1 MQMTIQCPSV
11 HLILINLYKCFSL
24 KVKFYD
30 NSMQANPVGLEGE
43 RGEGGGKW
51 GMGREVGIGYPP
63 PTPVHPLIYR
73 D

>member
-43 RGEGGGKW
+43 RGGGGGKW
-51 GMGREVGIGYPP
+51 ENGEGSGDWVPP
-63 PTPVHPLIYR
+63 PPPPPHI
-73 D
+73 